1 MRFLFWFGLF
11 LPTLASAQMAG
22 VAPHQVIGVVTG
34 DFDSDGS
41 KDRAVLID
49 SLHGMADLWLYL
61 SSKGADLADANT
73 RPSVFAV
80 DVAWVGSMWGQDAE
94 LLAHGGSGLQ
104 IVSQNESIGRGRWK
118 QVLTLAFRKD
128 TMRVAGFT
136 YSWRDTL
143 DLANYGTCDVNYL
156 AGRWELAIGDQPIK
170 KLHTAFSAL
179 PVEQWKLD
187 KTPEGCLQ

>member
-1 MRFLFWFGLF
+1 MRFLFLIGLF
-11 LPTLASAQMAG
+11 LPTVAAAQMTG

-49 SLHGMADLWLYL
+49 SLHGVADLWLYL
-61 SSKGADLADANT
+61 SSVGADLNDANT

-80 DVAWVGSMWGQDAE
+80 DVASVGPMWGQDAE
-94 LLAHGGSGLQ
+94 LLARGDSGLQ
-104 IVSQNESIGRGRWK
+104 IISQNEAIGRGRWK
-118 QVLTLAFRKD
+118 QVLTLAYRKGA
-128 TMRVAGFT
+128 MRVAGFT

-143 DLANYGTCDVNYL
+143 DPANFGTCDVNYL
-156 AGRWELAIGDQPIK
+156 AGRWELQIGDQPVK
-170 KLHTAFSAL
+170 KRRTNVPAL

-187 KTPEGCLQ
+187 RTPDGCLQ